1 MSSTSDEHKLGRDEL
16 SKLEIDALLEEYRQC
31 CEDWRLRDSYAQ
43 GKLLGTALIFVP
55 AVIGIFQVLATPF
68 NVISLLVV
76 SALLIVT
83 GFLFRISMVSTIK
96 DVAYRRGSEILAESI
111 RCKLGTKDKI
121 ACLIRDLEEG
131 NRLNLNSDKGR
142 AEPNPRKVKASCA
155 DTVIRPKP
163 LRDRAFKRAYTY
175 STYDKTITFYKWG
188 GRVCLAIGIL
198 VIITAGVLFVTNFLP
213 LSA

>member
-16 SKLEIDALLEEYRQC
+16 PKLEIDALLEEYRQC

-55 AVIGIFQVLATPF
+55 AAIGIFQVLAKPF
-68 NVISLLVV
+68 NVTSLLVV
-76 SALLIVT
+76 SVLLIVT

-111 RCKLGTKDKI
+111 RCKLGIKDNI
-121 ACLIRDLEEG
+121 GCLIRDLEEG
-131 NRLNLNSDKGR
+131 NTLNVNPDKGGG
-142 AEPNPRKVKASCA
+142 ELNPRKVKASCR
-155 DTVIRPKP
+155 DTAIRPKA
-163 LRDRAFKRAYTY
+163 LSDRVFERAYGF
-175 STYDKTITFYKWG
+175 STYDKTISFYKWG
-188 GRVCLAIGIL
+188 GTVCFAIGIL
-198 VIITAGVLFVTNFLP
+198 AIITACVLFVTNLLP